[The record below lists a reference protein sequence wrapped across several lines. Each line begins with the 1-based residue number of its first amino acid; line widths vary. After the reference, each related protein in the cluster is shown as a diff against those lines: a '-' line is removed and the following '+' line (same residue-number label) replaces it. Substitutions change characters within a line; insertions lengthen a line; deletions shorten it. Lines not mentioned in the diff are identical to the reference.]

1 MIEINRNPS
10 RRDLLI
16 FTAILPV
23 FFGIVG
29 GLRWHAGS
37 TDAALVLWSIG
48 AGAFLVALVVPPAR
62 RWIYVGWMYVTFPIA
77 WIVSHTILAVMYFL
91 VATPVALL
99 LKLFGRDPMQR
110 KFDKAAKSY
119 WVVRE
124 PTRDTARYFRQF

>member
-1 MIEINRNPS
+1 MIEINKNPS

-29 GLRWHAGS
+29 ALRFRSGS
-37 TDAALVLWSIG
+37 TDAAIVLWSVGG
-48 AGAFLVALVVPPAR
+48 AISLVALAVPAAR

-77 WIVSHTILAVMYFL
+77 WVVSHTILAVMYFL
-91 VATPVALL
+91 VATPVAFVMRLV
-99 LKLFGRDPMQR
+99 GRDPMQR

-124 PTRDTARYFRQF
+124 PNRDTARYFRQF